1 VDALGTAGLAVA
13 ELRDGLSTW
22 VGERGAALSAG
33 QRRRVAV
40 ARALVRRAPLLLL
53 DEPAA
58 NLDAELADTVGRA
71 LDRLGGPATVVLAV
85 HDAGLAAR
93 ADRVVRLEGGRLVE
107 ERVDGRGPTR
117 APLRLPDRPL
127 PGTGAP

>member
-1 VDALGTAGLAVA
+1 
-13 ELRDGLSTW
+13 
-22 VGERGAALSAG
+22 
-33 QRRRVAV
+33 VAV

-71 LDRLGGPATVVLAV
+71 LDRLGGSATVVLAV

-107 ERVDGRGPTR
+107 ERVDGRAAAG
-117 APLRLPDRPL
+117 APVRLPDRPL